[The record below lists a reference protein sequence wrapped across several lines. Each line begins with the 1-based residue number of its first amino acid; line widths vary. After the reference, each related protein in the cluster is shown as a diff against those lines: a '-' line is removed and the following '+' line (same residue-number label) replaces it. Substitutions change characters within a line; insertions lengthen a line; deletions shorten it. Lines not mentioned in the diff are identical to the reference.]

1 MGRLNEL
8 QNFTEELQRD
18 LSLQLVHN
26 TDSSKKIRDLSV
38 TLQKIATK
46 LCHELYS
53 KEPGNP
59 IRLLSYLLDHELSL
73 RVTM

>member
-8 QNFTEELQRD
+8 QNFTEELQRNV
-18 LSLQLVHN
+18 SLQLVHN
-26 TDSSKKIRDLSV
+26 MDSSKKIRDLSV
-38 TLQKIATK
+38 TLQKIAIK

-59 IRLLSYLLDHELSL
+59 IPLLSYLLDHELSL
-73 RVTM
+73 RVT